1 MVLETKAGLI
11 YYNRQV
17 DYLYFP
23 ISQSLSPLQKQK
35 GNLKMETNSQA
46 SSIEKSSQILWIS
59 DDLDSSD
66 SGHIKSYTCAFCKRG
81 FSNAQALGGHMN
93 IHRKDRAKLRQF
105 SDENLLSLDIAKAAN
120 PSIEA
125 PNIVS
130 EDRGAVI
137 LESSVQEKIC
147 TPKSKEE
154 KMTKQLGE
162 SSSSSSHIDQYLDL
176 ELRLGP
182 EPREASASRITKDL
196 YRSSGH

>member
-1 MVLETKAGLI
+1 
-11 YYNRQV
+11 
-17 DYLYFP
+17 
-23 ISQSLSPLQKQK
+23 
-35 GNLKMETNSQA
+35 MEKNSQA
-46 SSIEKSSQILWIS
+46 SSIEKSSQILWSS
-59 DDLDSSD
+59 DDLEGSG
-66 SGHIKSYTCAFCKRG
+66 SGHVKSYTCAFCKRG

-105 SDENLLSLDIAKAAN
+105 SEENLLSLDIAKAPN
-120 PSIEA
+120 PNIEA

-130 EDRGAVI
+130 EDKGAVI
-137 LESSVQEKIC
+137 FESSLEENIY

-154 KMTKQLGE
+154 RMMKLLGE

-196 YRSSGH
+196 FRSSSH

>member
-1 MVLETKAGLI
+1 
-11 YYNRQV
+11 
-17 DYLYFP
+17 
-23 ISQSLSPLQKQK
+23 
-35 GNLKMETNSQA
+35 
-46 SSIEKSSQILWIS
+46 
-59 DDLDSSD
+59 
-66 SGHIKSYTCAFCKRG
+66 
-81 FSNAQALGGHMN
+81 MN

-105 SDENLLSLDIAKAAN
+105 SEENLLSLDIAKAAN

-154 KMTKQLGE
+154 KMTRQLGE

-182 EPREASASRITKDL
+182 EPREASASRIDRITNASIKAIEQPESSHTKL
-196 YRSSGH
+196 FYKIKFLILWRQA